1 MAATTAAHSSFDH
14 FDHREM
20 AVASVYAEAI
30 YRLAEEKGS
39 EEALLQELESVAE
52 YLDTDAG
59 AAAFFSSPLVDA
71 KTRARLLEKAFRGR
85 ASELLTDSL
94 RIVQRKGR
102 LELLP
107 VIVAAYRACHDQRR
121 SVVDA
126 RVTSAVALSDAQR
139 AALSAAIEA
148 GLAKRPRLLERVDP
162 EILGGLVIEVGGCKL
177 DDSVAAQL
185 RKLEM
190 EFLERASGEIVRARG
205 GEGSEN

>member
-1 MAATTAAHSSFDH
+1 MAAMAAAHSSFDH

-52 YLDTDAG
+52 YLDSDAG

-121 SVVDA
+121 DVVDA
-126 RVTSAVALSDAQR
+126 RVTRDVRVGGRVAIPAGSVVHGTVTEVDYSPTGAEARHTERPFALTFALRQTLSGRWQVSAVTPTPPA
-139 AALSAAIEA
+139 E
-148 GLAKRPRLLERVDP
+148 P
-162 EILGGLVIEVGGCKL
+162 
-177 DDSVAAQL
+177 
-185 RKLEM
+185 
-190 EFLERASGEIVRARG
+190 
-205 GEGSEN
+205 